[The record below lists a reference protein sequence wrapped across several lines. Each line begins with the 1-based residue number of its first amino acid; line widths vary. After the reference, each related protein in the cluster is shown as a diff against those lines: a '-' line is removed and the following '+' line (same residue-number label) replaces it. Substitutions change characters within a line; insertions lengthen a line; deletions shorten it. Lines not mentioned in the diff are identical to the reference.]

1 MVSTEYRLDIKYTP
15 VVFSSIHSS
24 FSNCKKDTTLAY
36 KWYVRFF
43 LVQIVWCSS
52 PLFTSDPNVKRY
64 RITFLEHIEN
74 EKKI

>member
-1 MVSTEYRLDIKYTP
+1 MKYNP
-15 VVFSSIHSS
+15 IVLSSIHGL

-64 RITFLEHIEN
+64 RITFLERIES